1 MWEKCNTSGGLR
13 ALCGSVV
20 GETDR
25 RFFKQR
31 VASKGAVLGQASGV
45 RAPFFYWVVVGKVWE
60 INGLWEDSGEGPR
73 LDRIREL

>member
-13 ALCGSVV
+13 GLWGLLR
-20 GETDR
+20 GKTWG
-25 RFFKQR
+25 RFGGRAGR
-31 VASKGAVLGQASGV
+31 VWV
-45 RAPFFYWVVVGKVWE
+45 PFFYRVVVGKVWE